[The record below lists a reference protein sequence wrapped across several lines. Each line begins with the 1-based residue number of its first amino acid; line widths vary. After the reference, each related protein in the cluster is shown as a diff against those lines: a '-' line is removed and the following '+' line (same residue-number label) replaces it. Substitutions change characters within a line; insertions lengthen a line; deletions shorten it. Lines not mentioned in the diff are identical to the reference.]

1 MKKNYLKPIVEVWS
15 FDEEDVICASGGD
28 QLTDENGRT
37 EFGQGGL
44 LLRSKTK

>member
-28 QLTDENGRT
+28 QLKIGRAHV
-37 EFGQGGL
+37 
-44 LLRSKTK
+44 